1 MTTLRTLRFGAG
13 WLCPMV
19 LACNS
24 TWPANMEQGPA
35 LLPQEEAR
43 LPPPMAVPV
52 GGIET
57 VADRE
62 DVEDQKNPF
71 ASDPLSS
78 KRGGE
83 VFARACTQCHGRDGH
98 GGGPV
103 SQKMPPAPDLRYV
116 TVCRRTD
123 GFIYGT
129 LTAGGRAMPS
139 LREGLTSKQRWDL
152 VSYVRQIQ
160 KQGCTGNTTKP
171 AEEEE

>member
-1 MTTLRTLRFGAG
+1 MRSRYPWSFGGICSCLIA
-13 WLCPMV
+13 V
-19 LACNS
+19 ACNS

-35 LLPQEEAR
+35 PLPQQEVR
-43 LPPPMAVPV
+43 LQPSMAVPV

-57 VADRE
+57 VDDRQ

-71 ASDPLSS
+71 ASDPKSAA
-78 KRGGE
+78 RGAE

-129 LTAGGRAMPS
+129 LTAGGRAMPA
-139 LREGLTSKQRWDL
+139 LREGLTRSQRWDL
-152 VSYVRQIQ
+152 VSFVRLIQ
-160 KQGCTGNTTKP
+160 QQGCTGDTTKK